1 MYLFEF
7 NDNTSLVKLVAAAD
21 QLKTAI
27 ATGEVTSNWDIDTL
41 LSYFRKFDIILSNED
56 LYNMITVPPLKY
68 IISNIQG
75 KEVIFKGVDQ
85 PKKQPE
91 SPPPKQSKEIVNKMA
106 QKAIKN

>member
-7 NDNTSLVKLVAAAD
+7 NNNPDLVKLVAAAD

-41 LSYFRKFDIILSNED
+41 LSYFRKFNIILSNED
-56 LYNMITVPPLKY
+56 LYNMIKVPPLKH

-75 KEVIFKGVDQ
+75 PEVIFKGVEQ
-85 PKKQPE
+85 LKKQPE
-91 SPPPKQSKEIVNKMA
+91 SPPPEQSQEIVNKMA
-106 QKAIKN
+106 NKALKK